1 MIRIGTRGS
10 QLALAQ
16 TRSIA
21 EFLTGAGEQV
31 EIVPVRTEGD
41 RRQDVQLAAI
51 GGKGLFV
58 REIEEMLLSGAIDC
72 AVHSLKDLP
81 AQLPSGLVLAAF
93 PEREDARDVL
103 VTREPARFES
113 LRPGARVGTGSPRR
127 RALALSLR
135 PDLVVEPVRGN
146 VDTRLRK
153 LASEGWDGVILAIS
167 GLKRLGLAPGNAQ
180 PLDPEAFVPAVG
192 QGVLAVEIRADD
204 HRVRSRLAAL
214 DHAPTHACALAER
227 EFLGRLGAS
236 CNSPMAAH
244 AVLDG
249 GRLRMNGLVA
259 SDDGRKVLRASGLG
273 TPDAPERLG
282 RQLAESLLDQG
293 AASVA
298 ALRPIAS
305 WRE

>member
-16 TRSIA
+16 ARSIA
-21 EFLTGAGEQV
+21 GYLAGAGEQV
-31 EIVPVRTEGD
+31 ELVPVRTEGD
-41 RRQDVQLAAI
+41 RRQEVQLAGI

-103 VTREPARFES
+103 VTREPVRIES
-113 LRPGARVGTGSPRR
+113 LRPGARIGTGSPRR
-127 RALALSLR
+127 RALALALR

-153 LASEGWDGVILAIS
+153 LASEGWDGMILAAS
-167 GLKRLGLAPGNAQ
+167 GLKRLGLIPSNVQ

-192 QGVLAVEIRADD
+192 QGVLAVEIRVDD
-204 HRVRSRLAAL
+204 HLVRDRLAGL
-214 DHAPTHACALAER
+214 DHGPTRACALAER
-227 EFLGRLGAS
+227 EFLSRLGAS

-259 SDDGRKVLRASGLG
+259 SEDGRKVLRASGMG
-273 TPDAPERLG
+273 TPDTAERLG

-298 ALRPIAS
+298 ALRPVAS

>member
-16 TRSIA
+16 ARSIA
-21 EFLTGAGEQV
+21 EFLTAAGEQV
-31 EIVPVRTEGD
+31 EIVTVRTEGD

-135 PDLVVEPVRGN
+135 PDLVIEPVRGN

-153 LASEGWDGVILAIS
+153 LASEGWDGVILAVS
-167 GLKRLGLAPGNAQ
+167 GLKRLGLAPGYAQ

-204 HRVRSRLAAL
+204 HVRSRLAAL
-214 DHAPTHACALAER
+214 DHAPTRACALAER

-273 TPDAPERLG
+273 TPDAPQRLG

-298 ALRPIAS
+298 ALRPMAS

>member
-16 TRSIA
+16 ARSIA
-21 EFLTGAGEQV
+21 GYLAGAGEQV
-31 EIVPVRTEGD
+31 ELVPVRTEGD
-41 RRQDVQLAAI
+41 RRQEVQLAGI

-58 REIEEMLLSGAIDC
+58 REIEEMLLGGAIDC

-81 AQLPSGLVLAAF
+81 AQLPAGLVLAAF

-113 LRPGARVGTGSPRR
+113 LRPGARIGTGSPRR
-127 RALALSLR
+127 RALVLALR

-153 LASEGWDGVILAIS
+153 LASEGWDGMILAAS
-167 GLKRLGLAPGNAQ
+167 GLKRLGLTPGNLQ

-192 QGVLAVEIRADD
+192 QGVLAVEIRVDD
-204 HRVRSRLAAL
+204 HLVRARLAGL
-214 DHAPTHACALAER
+214 DHGPTRASALAER

-249 GRLRMNGLVA
+249 RRLRMNGLVA
-259 SDDGRKVLRASGLG
+259 SEDGRKVLRASGLG
-273 TPDAPERLG
+273 TPDMPERLG
-282 RQLAESLLDQG
+282 QQLAESLLDQG

-298 ALRPIAS
+298 ALRPVAS

>member
-16 TRSIA
+16 ARSIA
-21 EFLTGAGEQV
+21 GYLAGAGEQV
-31 EIVPVRTEGD
+31 ELVPVRTEGD
-41 RRQDVQLAAI
+41 RRLEVQLAGI

-103 VTREPARFES
+103 VTREPVRIES
-113 LRPGARVGTGSPRR
+113 LRPGARIGTGSPRR
-127 RALALSLR
+127 RALALALR

-153 LASEGWDGVILAIS
+153 LASESWDGMILAAS
-167 GLKRLGLAPGNAQ
+167 GLKRLGLIPSNVQ

-192 QGVLAVEIRADD
+192 QGVLAVEIRVDD
-204 HRVRSRLAAL
+204 HLVRDRLAGL
-214 DHAPTHACALAER
+214 DHGPTRACALAER

-259 SDDGRKVLRASGLG
+259 SEDGRKVLRTSGMG
-273 TPDAPERLG
+273 TPDTAERLG

-298 ALRPIAS
+298 ALRPVAS

>member
-31 EIVPVRTEGD
+31 EIVTVRTEGD

-81 AQLPSGLVLAAF
+81 AQLPPGLELAAF

-103 VTREPARFES
+103 VTREPGRFES
-113 LRPGARVGTGSPRR
+113 LRPGARAGTGSPRR

-135 PDLVVEPVRGN
+135 PDRVVAPVRGN

-153 LASEGWDGVILAIS
+153 LASEGWDGVILAVS
-167 GLKRLGLAPGNAQ
+167 GLKRLGLVPGNAQ
-180 PLDPEAFVPAVG
+180 PLDPETFVPAVG
-192 QGVLAVEIRADD
+192 QGVLAVEVRADD

-214 DHAPTHACALAER
+214 DHAPTRACALAER

-249 GRLRMNGLVA
+249 GRVRMNGLVA

-298 ALRPIAS
+298 VLRPVAS

>member
-31 EIVPVRTEGD
+31 EIVTVRTEGD

-103 VTREPARFES
+103 VTREPARFQS

-153 LASEGWDGVILAIS
+153 LVSEGWDGVILAVS
-167 GLKRLGLAPGNAQ
+167 GTLL
-180 PLDPEAFVPAVG
+180 PL
-192 QGVLAVEIRADD
+192 
-204 HRVRSRLAAL
+204 
-214 DHAPTHACALAER
+214 
-227 EFLGRLGAS
+227 
-236 CNSPMAAH
+236 
-244 AVLDG
+244 
-249 GRLRMNGLVA
+249 
-259 SDDGRKVLRASGLG
+259 
-273 TPDAPERLG
+273 
-282 RQLAESLLDQG
+282 
-293 AASVA
+293 
-298 ALRPIAS
+298 
-305 WRE
+305 W